1 MRVTDHKR
9 RDGRRVQIPKRY
21 RPVAEALGQ
30 EPPEQLAVGGHGGR
44 SESPLGRQ
52 VLLVLP
58 LQHAERRLVDHDR
71 WRADDKLLPQ
81 MREKVM
87 DGRRIAAMHIL
98 PSHTVIDKGLDDFII
113 QVGDAKSAA
122 GHPLVEMSEKCYL
135 RADRRGGVPESGK
148 TLRERVKV

>member
-1 MRVTDHKR
+1 M
-9 RDGRRVQIPKRY
+9 
-21 RPVAEALGQ
+21 
-30 EPPEQLAVGGHGGR
+30 
-44 SESPLGRQ
+44 
-52 VLLVLP
+52 LLVLP

-135 RADRRGGVPESGK
+135 RADRRGGVPESCK

>member
-9 RDGRRVQIPKRY
+9 RDGRRVQIPKRH

-30 EPPEQLAVGGHGGR
+30 EPPEKLAVGGHGGR

-98 PSHTVIDKGLDDFII
+98 PPHTVIDKGVDDLII
-113 QVGDAKSAA
+113 
-122 GHPLVEMSEKCYL
+122 
-135 RADRRGGVPESGK
+135 
-148 TLRERVKV
+148 